1 MTDIE
6 IIKKCADR
14 MDYKVALDIHGT
26 FFFVTDGT
34 KQPERHDYNPL
45 TDDAQAMAL
54 VKKFGL
60 IIEPDGVMPTTE
72 WWVQVWVSDEIRCTG
87 FANKDLNRA
96 ICECVARLP

>member
-6 IIKKCADR
+6 IIKKCAEAMGIDVVEVSR
-14 MDYKVALDIHGT
+14 GLAIPYDN
-26 FFFVTDGT
+26 FNEP
-34 KQPERHDYNPL
+34 QPFYDPL

-72 WWVQVWVSDEIRCTG
+72 WWVQVWVSDEIRWTG
-87 FANKDLNRA
+87 VANKDLNRA
-96 ICECVARLP
+96 ICECVARLS

>member
-54 VKKFGL
+54 VRRFNICIDQGRFDHCCASIRQL
-60 IIEPDGVMPTTE
+60 NIIYSATSP
-72 WWVQVWVSDEIRCTG
+72 
-87 FANKDLNRA
+87 DLNRA